1 MSINS
6 SRICITELLKKQ
18 NNIDINIEPIY
29 QYLASFKNL
38 IFLLKNQSSLT
49 IEHLLV
55 ELSKILEIKEIQKNE
70 LIFQQGDIAENFY
83 IILKGHVKILKLRPY
98 EYYMTDE
105 EYLSFL
111 LDLRL
116 NDQMEI
122 IQQSKHYN
130 NLIYPITEN
139 FDSFV
144 KNLSTNNAGG
154 IYIDMQNLITKA
166 KIVYNYIQQEEET
179 NEKKIFKL
187 SPEEYIKAFKV
198 SDEIIHNTEIINN
211 FIDEKISSDSDEI
224 KKIKLLMKDRKKVI
238 IPNYIEFIELSPGNT
253 FEDIAFENHRNVY
266 QSSVISLYDD
276 GYLGYINKKKYY
288 LLIHE
293 AVSKRNKKIFLLLVY
308 LSFLKQTKLYLFEKK
323 YLSFIN
329 DKVFEPNSELF
340 KEGEESEYTYFI
352 SEGDFE
358 LSINKNIIEVN
369 EMIIYY
375 KKILKGL
382 IESNKLE
389 SNKHNLDYDEE
400 IKQNNDIILNK
411 KYRSDDIN
419 ELLMKKRYIKLNIL
433 HQKDILGLSDIY
445 VFEPKEEELKKE
457 ILLYTVTKKKCLV
470 TCKCL
475 NSNCYA
481 FYIPNSIFNNLYYY
495 EGNFKKISK
504 NIECKKIYSIIERL
518 RIYKKSVFDLI
529 KKTKNKF
536 SKSIKILKSISKLR
550 KFNKNILYS
559 PKIFKNIILDLKEL
573 KNQNEKNPEK
583 TQKQIKSLKHNI
595 NKDIFKLNNE
605 LNNREDKFPPIFPK
619 ENPKKNCMS
628 IKKRNKLDKIYND
641 IMYQKSDAINLRKN
655 YLNRFLYENLFY
667 NCTIKKNNNYY
678 NNNEQNEYT
687 SSLTQTF
694 NQKCVQTMT
703 SEKYNINGT
712 RNKSI
717 SLKSERLNE
726 NKKFGIKNNKR
737 NLIGSY
743 DLLAFEKFNKLF
755 SFNFSKTLNDS
766 NTNKSKTDC

>member
-18 NNIDINIEPIY
+18 NNIEISIEPIY

-144 KNLSTNNAGG
+144 KNLSTNKAGG

-166 KIVYNYIQQEEET
+166 KIVSNYIQQEEET

-238 IPNYIEFIELSPGNT
+238 IPNYIEYIELSPGNT
-253 FEDIAFENHRNVY
+253 FEDLAFENHSNVY

-369 EMIIYY
+369 EMIIY
-375 KKILKGL
+375 
-382 IESNKLE
+382 
-389 SNKHNLDYDEE
+389 
-400 IKQNNDIILNK
+400 
-411 KYRSDDIN
+411 
-419 ELLMKKRYIKLNIL
+419 
-433 HQKDILGLSDIY
+433 
-445 VFEPKEEELKKE
+445 
-457 ILLYTVTKKKCLV
+457 
-470 TCKCL
+470 
-475 NSNCYA
+475 
-481 FYIPNSIFNNLYYY
+481 
-495 EGNFKKISK
+495 
-504 NIECKKIYSIIERL
+504 
-518 RIYKKSVFDLI
+518 
-529 KKTKNKF
+529 
-536 SKSIKILKSISKLR
+536 
-550 KFNKNILYS
+550 
-559 PKIFKNIILDLKEL
+559 
-573 KNQNEKNPEK
+573 
-583 TQKQIKSLKHNI
+583 
-595 NKDIFKLNNE
+595 
-605 LNNREDKFPPIFPK
+605 
-619 ENPKKNCMS
+619 
-628 IKKRNKLDKIYND
+628 
-641 IMYQKSDAINLRKN
+641 
-655 YLNRFLYENLFY
+655 
-667 NCTIKKNNNYY
+667 
-678 NNNEQNEYT
+678 
-687 SSLTQTF
+687 
-694 NQKCVQTMT
+694 
-703 SEKYNINGT
+703 
-712 RNKSI
+712 
-717 SLKSERLNE
+717 
-726 NKKFGIKNNKR
+726 
-737 NLIGSY
+737 
-743 DLLAFEKFNKLF
+743 
-755 SFNFSKTLNDS
+755 
-766 NTNKSKTDC
+766 